1 MTWEG
6 NKTMSAAPARPTIYD
21 VAQRAG
27 VSKSLV
33 SLVLR
38 GSDRVSDHRRRA
50 VEQAITDLGYRP
62 SQAATAL
69 AASRTRSIG
78 VVIDDFENLWFVDL
92 LRGVR
97 DVLNESGLHVSVA
110 DRHVNAHL
118 DQDPVDGFLSRGVEG
133 LVMAMEPGEASLR
146 GVDVPL
152 VVAGARTAVPPGVDL
167 VANDDRVG
175 AELATRHLLELG
187 HVHVGHLTGLG
198 GAAALRRS
206 GYESTMRAAGLE
218 PTVVG
223 ENAPTTE
230 RVGYDSMVRLLDRQP
245 CVTAVFAANDT
256 MALGALAA
264 LRERGLRVPVEFSVV
279 GYDNAPLAASRLIDL
294 TTVDD
299 RSADVGATA
308 ARALLSRMAKP
319 GRRAQRVFLAPALVR
334 RGSTAPRKAS

>member
-1 MTWEG
+1 
-6 NKTMSAAPARPTIYD
+6 MSTAPARPTIYD

-50 VEQAITDLGYRP
+50 VEEAIAELGYRP

-97 DVLNESGLHVSVA
+97 DVLNHAGFHVSVA

-133 LVMAMEPGEASLR
+133 LVIAMELGDTNLR
-146 GVDVPL
+146 AVDVPL
-152 VVAGARTAVPPGVDL
+152 VVAGTRASVPSGVDT

-175 AELATRHLLELG
+175 AELATGHLLELG
-187 HVHVGHLTGLG
+187 HVDIGHLTGSG
-198 GAAALRRS
+198 GAATLRRT
-206 GYESTMRAAGLE
+206 GYESTMSAAGLE

-223 ENAPTTE
+223 EGAPTTE
-230 RVGYDSMVRLLDRQP
+230 RAGYDAMVELLERRP
-245 CVTAVFAANDT
+245 SATAVFAANDT
-256 MALGALAA
+256 MGLGALAA
-264 LRERGLRVPVEFSVV
+264 LRERGLRVPVDVSVV
-279 GYDNAPLAASRLIDL
+279 GYDNAPLAASRLVDL

-299 RSADVGATA
+299 RSEEVGAAA
-308 ARALLSRMAKP
+308 ARALLSRMDKP
-319 GRRAQRVFLAPALVR
+319 GRRAQRRRLAPALVQ
-334 RGSTAPRKAS
+334 RGSTSAPRKR

>member
-1 MTWEG
+1 MTRM
-6 NKTMSAAPARPTIYD
+6 MSDSMSSAPVRPTIYD

-50 VEQAITDLGYRP
+50 VEEAIAELGYRP

-92 LRGVR
+92 LRGVG
-97 DVLNESGLHVSVA
+97 DVLNDAGFHVSVA

-118 DQDPVDGFLSRGVEG
+118 DQDPVNGFLSRGVEG
-133 LVMAMEPGEASLR
+133 LVVAMEPGDTDLR
-146 GVDVPL
+146 EIDVPL
-152 VVAGARTAVPPGVDL
+152 VVAGTRTRVPSGVDT
-167 VANDDRVG
+167 VANDDRAG
-175 AELATRHLLELG
+175 AELATGHLLELG
-187 HVHVGHLTGLG
+187 HVHVGHLTGTG

-206 GYESTMRAAGLE
+206 GYESAMTAAGVE
-218 PTVVG
+218 ATVVG
-223 ENAPTTE
+223 EGAPTTE
-230 RVGYDSMVRLLDRQP
+230 RAGYDAMVELLDRRP
-245 CVTAVFAANDT
+245 SVTGVFAANDT

-264 LRERGLRVPVEFSVV
+264 LRERGFRVPADISVV
-279 GYDNAPLAASRLIDL
+279 GYDNAPLAASQLVDL

-299 RSADVGATA
+299 RSEEVGAAA

-319 GRRAQRVFLAPALVR
+319 GRRAQRRLLTPALVR
-334 RGSTAPRKAS
+334 RGSCAGTAAH